1 MNPNKTIDTLRQM
14 RLHRMAELYHQSIT
28 ENLYSDLSAD
38 ELLSLLVTSE
48 WEDRR
53 KRRIERLIKAATF
66 SADAHPSDI
75 DYQSRRGLDKA
86 TMQRLLSLQFVE
98 RAENLIITGPAGVG
112 KSWLGQAIGRQ
123 ACLLQYKTR
132 YVITARLFD
141 EVNLARVEGNHLK
154 QMKKL
159 VKTDLLILDDFGLHT
174 IDQQGRQIL
183 LDVIETRYG
192 KASTIVCSQIP
203 VAGWHKLIGEGTIAD
218 AILDR
223 LVHSSH
229 RLELTGESL
238 RKKHGMHQ

>member
-1 MNPNKTIDTLRQM
+1 MNPNKTIDTLRQL
-14 RLHRMAELYHQSIT
+14 RLHRMAELYHQAVA
-28 ENLYSDLSAD
+28 ENLYDELSAD

-53 KRRIERLIKAATF
+53 QRRIQRLIKAARF
-66 SADAHPSDI
+66 SAEAHPSDI
-75 DYQSRRGLDKA
+75 DYQSRRGLGKEA
-86 TMQRLLSLQFVE
+86 MQRLLSLQFVE

-123 ACLLQYKTR
+123 ACLLQHKTR

-154 QMKKL
+154 MMKKL
-159 VKTDLLILDDFGLHT
+159 AATDLLILDDFGLHT
-174 IDQQGRQIL
+174 IDQQSRQIL
-183 LDVIETRYG
+183 LDVIENRYG
-192 KASTIVCSQIP
+192 KTSTIVCSQIP
-203 VAGWHKLIGEGTIAD
+203 VAGWHTLIGEGTIAD

-229 RLELTGESL
+229 HLELTGESL
-238 RKKHGMHQ
+238 RKKHGVHQ

>member
-14 RLHRMAELYHQSIT
+14 RLHRMAELYHQAVA
-28 ENLYSDLSAD
+28 ENLYTDLSTD

-53 KRRIERLIKAATF
+53 KRRIQRLMKAATF

-75 DYQSRRGLDKA
+75 DYQSRRGLDKNN
-86 TMQRLLSLQFVE
+86 MQRLLSLQFLQ
-98 RAENLIITGPAGVG
+98 RGENLIITGPAGTG

-123 ACLLQYKTR
+123 ACLMQHKTR

-141 EVNLARVEGNHLK
+141 ELTLARVEGNHLK
-154 QMKKL
+154 LMKKL
-159 VKTDLLILDDFGLHT
+159 AGTDLLILDDFGLHT
-174 IDQQGRQIL
+174 IDQQSRQFL
-183 LDVIETRYG
+183 LDVIENRYG

-238 RKKHGMHQ
+238 RKKHSVHQ

>member
-14 RLHRMAELYHQSIT
+14 RLHRMAELYHQAVA
-28 ENLYSDLSAD
+28 ENLYRDLSAD

-53 KRRIERLIKAATF
+53 TRRIQRLMKAATF

-75 DYQSRRGLDKA
+75 DYQSRRSLEKDH
-86 TMQRLLSLQFVE
+86 MQRLLSLQFLQ
-98 RAENLIITGPAGVG
+98 RAENLIITGPAGAG
-112 KSWLGQAIGRQ
+112 KSWLGQAIGHQ
-123 ACLLQYKTR
+123 ACLMQHKTR

-154 QMKKL
+154 LMKKL
-159 VKTDLLILDDFGLHT
+159 AGIDLLILDDFGLHT

-183 LDVIETRYG
+183 LDVIENRYG
-192 KASTIVCSQIP
+192 KASTVVCSQIP
-203 VAGWHKLIGEGTIAD
+203 VPGWHTLIGEGTIAD

-238 RKKHGMHQ
+238 RKKHGVHQ